1 MNETNELE
9 MRLRSWVPRH
19 PSAKLKQKIF
29 GAPSVT
35 APTPETPAFRLSWLA
50 PATATLFLM
59 CLLFNQ
65 RNNPAMSTGGSSGP
79 IMAMILSNQSA
90 AYLPGSFQS
99 DQNRL
104 PADTF
109 EWTNA
114 GSSTSSI
121 RSLFL
126 QKGN

>member
-9 MRLRSWVPRH
+9 MQLRSWVPRR
-19 PSAKLKQKIF
+19 PSAKLKHRIF
-29 GAPSVT
+29 GASV
-35 APTPETPAFRLSWLA
+35 AADAAETPAFRLSWLA
-50 PATATLFLM
+50 PATATLCLM

-65 RNNPAMSTGGSSGP
+65 RNNPAMATGGSSGP
-79 IMAMILSNQSA
+79 IIAMILSNQSA